1 MKKIVISISLIL
13 FLTSC
18 NTKTSI
24 STDFLI
30 SSGKWCGVTFDSR
43 MQCAEFLPTGIRFSD
58 LIGEEVFISFKY
70 EKANDSMIYIYNL
83 DDGKKTSE
91 IYLKS
96 KDTIE
101 IGENNELILS
111 TNGYTSPE

>member
-43 MQCAEFLPTGIRFSD
+43 MSCAEFLPTGIRLSD
-58 LIGEEVFISFKY
+58 EGEEKFISVKY
-70 EKANDSMIYIYNL
+70 EKVNDSIIYIYPLGGGNRE
-83 DDGKKTSE
+83 E

-96 KDTIE
+96 KDTISS
-101 IGENNELILS
+101 GMSDFS

>member
-1 MKKIVISISLIL
+1 MKNFLTSTILIL

-24 STDFLI
+24 SKDFLI

-43 MQCAEFLPTGIRFSD
+43 MSCAEFLPTGIRFSD
-58 LIGEEVFISFKY
+58 EGDEEFISVKY
-70 EKANDSMIYIYNL
+70 EKENDNMIYIYNL
-83 DDGKKTSE
+83 DDGKKTE

-96 KDTIE
+96 KDTISLG
-101 IGENNELILS
+101 IYDYS

>member
-43 MQCAEFLPTGIRFSD
+43 MSCAEFLPTGLRLSD
-58 LIGEEVFISFKY
+58 EGEEKFISVKY

-83 DDGKKTSE
+83 DDGKKTE

-96 KDTIE
+96 KDTIGL
-101 IGENNELILS
+101 GENNELIFS

>member
-1 MKKIVISISLIL
+1 MKNFLTCTILIL

-30 SSGKWCGVTFDSR
+30 SSGKWCGVYYNT
-43 MQCAEFLPTGIRFSD
+43 QNICVEFSPTEITEYR
-58 LIGEEVFISFKY
+58 GEKKQILSVKY
-70 EKANDSMIYIYNL
+70 EKANDSIIYFYPL
-83 DDGKKTSE
+83 DGGEKNE

-96 KDTIE
+96 KDTITV
-101 IGENNELILS
+101 GATDLS

>member
-18 NTKTSI
+18 NTKMSI
-24 STDFLI
+24 SKDFLI
-30 SSGKWCGVTFDSR
+30 SSGKWCGVYYNT
-43 MQCAEFLPTGIRFSD
+43 QNICNEFSPKDITVYRGKKKKVYS
-58 LIGEEVFISFKY
+58 VKY
-70 EKANDSMIYIYNL
+70 EKINDSLLYIYPL
-83 DDGKKTSE
+83 DGGEKNE

-96 KDTIE
+96 KDTI
-101 IGENNELILS
+101 ILNGGEYS

>member
-1 MKKIVISISLIL
+1 MKNFLTSTILIL

-24 STDFLI
+24 SKDFLI
-30 SSGKWCGVTFDSR
+30 SSGKWCGVYSNT
-43 MQCAEFLPTGIRFSD
+43 QNNCIEFSPTELTVYKGKKKQI
-58 LIGEEVFISFKY
+58 ISVKY
-70 EKANDSMIYIYNL
+70 EKVNDNIIYIYPL
-83 DDGKKTSE
+83 RGGDRQE

-96 KDTIE
+96 KDTISVG
-101 IGENNELILS
+101 ISDFS

>member
-30 SSGKWCGVTFDSR
+30 SSGKWCGFYDKYESMTCF
-43 MQCAEFLPTGIRFSD
+43 EFLPNGIRFSG
-58 LIGEEVFISFKY
+58 GEKEGFLGCKY
-70 EKANDSMIYIYNL
+70 EKVNDSIIYIFPS
-83 DDGKKTSE
+83 DGGKKSE

-96 KDTIE
+96 KDTINIDGE
-101 IGENNELILS
+101 IELS

>member
-24 STDFLI
+24 SKDFLI
-30 SSGKWCGVTFDSR
+30 SSGKWCGVYSNT
-43 MQCAEFLPTGIRFSD
+43 QNNCIEFLPTGIRPSD
-58 LIGEEVFISFKY
+58 EGEEKFISVKY

-83 DDGKKTSE
+83 DDGKKTE

-101 IGENNELILS
+101 LGENNELIFS

>member
-30 SSGKWCGVTFDSR
+30 SSGKWCGVYYDTQNNC
-43 MQCAEFLPTGIRFSD
+43 MEFSPTELTVYKGKKKQI
-58 LIGEEVFISFKY
+58 ISVKY
-70 EKANDSMIYIYNL
+70 EKVNDSIIYIYPL
-83 DDGKKTSE
+83 GGGDREE

-96 KDTIE
+96 KDTISLG
-101 IGENNELILS
+101 IFDFS